1 MAFWHPTEAEKIF
14 ELSQAYGVPIEAVE
28 FANEPNM
35 LEDTGFPK
43 GYTAA
48 HYRRDQDL
56 FFQWLEE
63 HYPNCLKVG
72 PSSKI
77 FSASVGCQ
85 GSSAECKPGQ
95 LAIEIF
101 KWPPTALT
109 KSRTPIHCSLV
120 RTLRYP

>member
-1 MAFWHPTEAEKIF
+1 MANCPGLHSAEEPWHPTEAEKIF

-56 FFQWLEE
+56 FFQFQLVEMISLSE
-63 HYPNCLKVG
+63 IQIIKV
-72 PSSKI
+72 
-77 FSASVGCQ
+77 V
-85 GSSAECKPGQ
+85 
-95 LAIEIF
+95 LVV
-101 KWPPTALT
+101 L
-109 KSRTPIHCSLV
+109 SR
-120 RTLRYP
+120 